1 MNSIT
6 EMQTNGIFSVDNF
19 FTAEE
24 VSLLKDEACGIIQD
38 KGVYDVK
45 SDPDTHFDKLIEE
58 NKFTI
63 NRRMK
68 SRDGDEGLIDIWNY
82 NYGMSMETRI
92 ILDRLNKHVSNML
105 NQAYPDAG
113 YRVLTQNLYV
123 NNSVTQTRGIHS
135 DSLTFPS
142 RWKSFL
148 YLTDIPDL
156 SYGPFSYV
164 LKSHMGAGRKYYG
177 KVTEGLATP
186 ITEDDKKNYKIYT
199 NVKAGDVIV
208 ASVAGAHRGIP
219 QEKNRVRMV
228 LVTSYDPDENRYES
242 NHNNARGLEA
252 LK

>member
-6 EMQTNGIFSVDNF
+6 EMKTNGIFSVDDF

-24 VSLLKDEACGIIQD
+24 VLLLQDEACGIIQD

-82 NYGMSMETRI
+82 NHAMSMETRI

-135 DSLTFPS
+135 D
-142 RWKSFL
+142 
-148 YLTDIPDL
+148 
-156 SYGPFSYV
+156 
-164 LKSHMGAGRKYYG
+164 
-177 KVTEGLATP
+177 
-186 ITEDDKKNYKIYT
+186 
-199 NVKAGDVIV
+199 
-208 ASVAGAHRGIP
+208 
-219 QEKNRVRMV
+219 
-228 LVTSYDPDENRYES
+228 
-242 NHNNARGLEA
+242 
-252 LK
+252 